1 MVFGKINDKAI
12 VELLKK
18 NPTIILKMSNKIG
31 ASKFR
36 YIMKFL
42 GINPFTSAT
51 NKGKFIGILKNV
63 LRKDALLA
71 SVGLMRYVQRRR
83 NLGTAYNFINHMEDM
98 DGTCICL
105 SERKKIS
112 GIHVEITKKTWDYL
126 SKIMR

>member
-51 NKGKFIGILKNV
+51 NKGKFIGVLKKCTMKGCAISK
-63 LRKDALLA
+63 RWAYEICTKAKKFGY
-71 SVGLMRYVQRRR
+71 SVQFHKPHGY
-83 NLGTAYNFINHMEDM
+83 GWHMHLFE
-98 DGTCICL
+98 
-105 SERKKIS
+105 
-112 GIHVEITKKTWDYL
+112 
-126 SKIMR
+126 